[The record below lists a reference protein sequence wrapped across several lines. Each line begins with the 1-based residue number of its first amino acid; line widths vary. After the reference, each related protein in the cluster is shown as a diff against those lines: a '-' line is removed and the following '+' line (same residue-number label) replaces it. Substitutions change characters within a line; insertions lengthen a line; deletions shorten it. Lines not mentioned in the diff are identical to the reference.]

1 VRPLVLALVGVL
13 AFFLPAPAY
22 ADERILH
29 FLSDVRV
36 ERDGSLIVSE
46 TIRIRSEGDTIKRGI
61 QRDFPTRYKG
71 KTGRQVNVGFE
82 VEEVRRDERPEPWTI
97 ISLPNGVRV
106 RIGHA
111 DVMLPPR
118 EYTYLI
124 RYRSTRQIGRFP
136 DYDELYWNATGTGW
150 TFPIDVAEA
159 RIRLPQ
165 SAPLGQRAAYTGTQ
179 GSTQAFAAVVAERP
193 GEILFRTTAP
203 LAPYEGLTI
212 AVAWP
217 KGVIAG
223 PAAPTK
229 LAWWLQ
235 DYGPPAVALFG
246 LLAVLAYF
254 LHAWRKVGRG
264 PPAGTIVPIF
274 SPPDDMSA
282 ATVRYISE
290 MGSLDN
296 RAFAAAIVE
305 MGVRGK
311 LRLIDDDKGFFTR
324 AKTTIQKVES
334 GGELPAPEADMLT
347 RLFAGEDSVL
357 MAQENHPTF
366 SAAQS
371 ALESGLA
378 KRYERG
384 LFIRNWMWSLGGAV
398 LMALAVWL
406 VAAALILSAPGA
418 VTERNVTLGGVA
430 SLAMAIFLYRV
441 SSPMHSAWKMLGKL
455 FAVLLGLIGAAIG
468 VSTVG
473 AALEAGRILPLL
485 VPLIA
490 LPVAI
495 SAFWWM
501 AAPTKQGRLIMDRIA
516 GFRQYLSIAEEE
528 RLETM
533 HPPDQTPELFER
545 YLPYAI
551 ALEVENEWASRFSR
565 VLAAAAAAGDTQT
578 LGWYRGDSD
587 PWTNTDDFVDRV
599 GSSLSSTIS
608 SASTAPGS
616 SSGSSGGGSSG
627 GGGGGGGGSG
637 W

>member
-1 VRPLVLALVGVL
+1 
-13 AFFLPAPAY
+13 
-22 ADERILH
+22 
-29 FLSDVRV
+29 
-36 ERDGSLIVSE
+36 
-46 TIRIRSEGDTIKRGI
+46 
-61 QRDFPTRYKG
+61 
-71 KTGRQVNVGFE
+71 
-82 VEEVRRDERPEPWTI
+82 
-97 ISLPNGVRV
+97 
-106 RIGHA
+106 
-111 DVMLPPR
+111 M
-118 EYTYLI
+118 
-124 RYRSTRQIGRFP
+124 
-136 DYDELYWNATGTGW
+136 
-150 TFPIDVAEA
+150 
-159 RIRLPQ
+159 
-165 SAPLGQRAAYTGTQ
+165 
-179 GSTQAFAAVVAERP
+179 
-193 GEILFRTTAP
+193 
-203 LAPYEGLTI
+203 
-212 AVAWP
+212 
-217 KGVIAG
+217 
-223 PAAPTK
+223 
-229 LAWWLQ
+229 
-235 DYGPPAVALFG
+235 
-246 LLAVLAYF
+246 AVLAYF

-264 PPAGTIVPIF
+264 PPAGTVVPIF

-282 ATVRYISE
+282 AAVRYISE

-311 LRLIDDDKGFFTR
+311 LRLIEDDKGFFTR
-324 AKTTIQKVES
+324 TKTTIQKVEG

-357 MAQENHPTF
+357 MTQENHPTF

-384 LFIRNWMWSLGGAV
+384 FFVRNWMWSLRGAV

-406 VAAALILSAPGA
+406 VAAALVLSAPGA

-430 SLAMAIFLYRV
+430 SFAMAIFLYRA
-441 SSPMHSAWKMLGKL
+441 SSRTQSASSIMGKL
-455 FAVLLGLIGAAIG
+455 VAVLLGLIGAATG
-468 VSTVG
+468 VSTIG
-473 AALEAGRILPLL
+473 AALEGGRILPLL

-501 AAPTKQGRLIMDRIA
+501 AAPTKHGRGVMDRIA
-516 GFRQYLSIAEEE
+516 GFRHYLSIAEEE

-533 HPPDQTPELFER
+533 HPPDKTPELFER

-551 ALEVENEWASRFSR
+551 ALDVENEWASRFSR

-578 LGWYRGDSD
+578 LGWYRGDSN
-587 PWTNTDDFVDRV
+587 PWTNADDFVDRV